1 MFPFDLLGIDVQF
14 VFVFFSMR
22 LCQSRVHGRKVF
34 KLI

>member
-1 MFPFDLLGIDVQF
+1 MFPFDLLGTDVQF

-22 LCQSRVHGRKVF
+22 LCQSRIRGRKVF